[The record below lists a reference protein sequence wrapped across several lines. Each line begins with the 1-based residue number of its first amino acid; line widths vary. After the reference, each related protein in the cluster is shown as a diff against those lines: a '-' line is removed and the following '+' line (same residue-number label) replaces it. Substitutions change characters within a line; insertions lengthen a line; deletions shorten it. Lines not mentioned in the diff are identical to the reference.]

1 MEIKLNKKD
10 NIKNISSQECFEK
23 LSIEVNSQ
31 LIDVRTK
38 PEWIYVGVPDLSSIN
53 KKVIFVSWQVYP
65 EMGTNKFF
73 ENQILESNIKKDN
86 NLYFIC
92 RSGNR
97 SNNAAEFLIS
107 RGFSNSIYPCSAY
120 KSSIKSK
127 IFLFSPSR
135 ATIFGN
141 TIYHIYISCY
151 PSSKT
156 ISNIW

>member
-10 NIKNISSQECFEK
+10 NIKNISSRECFEK

-92 RSGNR
+92 RSGQR
-97 SNNAAEFLIS
+97 SHDAAEFLAS
-107 RGFSNSIYPCSAY
+107 RGFSNCFNVIDGFEGKLNHERQRTLIDGWQFYNLPW
-120 KSSIKSK
+120 KQ
-127 IFLFSPSR
+127 
-135 ATIFGN
+135 
-141 TIYHIYISCY
+141 
-151 PSSKT
+151 
-156 ISNIW
+156 

>member
-10 NIKNISSQECFEK
+10 NIKNISSRECFEK

-53 KKVIFVSWQVYP
+53 KNVIFVSWQVYP

-73 ENQILESNIKKDN
+73 ENQILESNIQKNN

-97 SNNAAEFLIS
+97 SNNAAEFLTS
-107 RGFSNSIYPCSAY
+107 RGFSNCFNVIDGFEG
-120 KSSIKSK
+120 K
-127 IFLFSPSR
+127 LNHDQQR
-135 ATIFGN
+135 ALIDGWQFN
-141 TIYHIYISCY
+141 NL
-151 PSSKT
+151 PWKQ
-156 ISNIW
+156 

>member
-10 NIKNISSQECFEK
+10 NIKNISSRECFEK

-53 KKVIFVSWQVYP
+53 KNVIFVSWQVYP
-65 EMGTNKFF
+65 EMRINKFF

-97 SNNAAEFLIS
+97 SNNAAEFLAS
-107 RGFSNSIYPCSAY
+107 RGFSNCFNVIDGFEGKLNHERQRASIDGWQFNKLPW
-120 KSSIKSK
+120 KQQ
-127 IFLFSPSR
+127 
-135 ATIFGN
+135 
-141 TIYHIYISCY
+141 
-151 PSSKT
+151 
-156 ISNIW
+156 

>member
-1 MEIKLNKKD
+1 MAIKLDKKD
-10 NIKNISSQECFEK
+10 NIKNISSQECFKK
-23 LSIEVNSQ
+23 LSIEVHSQ

-97 SNNAAEFLIS
+97 SNNAAEFLAS
-107 RGFSNSIYPCSAY
+107 RGFSNCFNVIDGFEGKLNHERQRTLIDGWQFNNLPW
-120 KSSIKSK
+120 KQ
-127 IFLFSPSR
+127 
-135 ATIFGN
+135 
-141 TIYHIYISCY
+141 
-151 PSSKT
+151 
-156 ISNIW
+156 

>member
-23 LSIEVNSQ
+23 LSIEVHSQ

-73 ENQILESNIKKDN
+73 ENQILESNIKKDS

-92 RSGNR
+92 RSGQR
-97 SNNAAEFLIS
+97 SYNAAEFLTS
-107 RGFSNSIYPCSAY
+107 RGFSNCFNVIDAFEG
-120 KSSIKSK
+120 K
-127 IFLFSPSR
+127 INHERQR
-135 ATIFGN
+135 ALIDGWQFDN
-141 TIYHIYISCY
+141 L
-151 PSSKT
+151 PWKQ
-156 ISNIW
+156 

>member
-10 NIKNISSQECFEK
+10 NIKNISSRKCFEK

-97 SNNAAEFLIS
+97 SNNAAEFLTS
-107 RGFSNSIYPCSAY
+107 RGFSNCFNVIDGFEGKQNHERQRASIDGWQFNNLPW
-120 KSSIKSK
+120 KQ
-127 IFLFSPSR
+127 
-135 ATIFGN
+135 
-141 TIYHIYISCY
+141 
-151 PSSKT
+151 
-156 ISNIW
+156 

>member
-1 MEIKLNKKD
+1 MEIKLNKKN

-53 KKVIFVSWQVYP
+53 KNVILISWQVYP
-65 EMGTNKFF
+65 EMETNKFF
-73 ENQILESNIKKDN
+73 ENQILESNIKKND

-97 SNNAAEFLIS
+97 SYNAAEFLTS
-107 RGFSNSIYPCSAY
+107 RGFSNCINVIDGFEG
-120 KSSIKSK
+120 KLNHKHQ
-127 IFLFSPSR
+127 R
-135 ATIFGN
+135 ALIDGWQFN
-141 TIYHIYISCY
+141 NLPWIQ
-151 PSSKT
+151 
-156 ISNIW
+156 

>member
-23 LSIEVNSQ
+23 LSIEVHSQ

-73 ENQILESNIKKDN
+73 ENQILESNIKLLDPIKFTFSPVLELN
-86 NLYFIC
+86 CLNSLSRIFTSISTGLFFSSFTFFI
-92 RSGNR
+92 SD
-97 SNNAAEFLIS
+97 
-107 RGFSNSIYPCSAY
+107 
-120 KSSIKSK
+120 SK
-127 IFLFSPSR
+127 IYTPLRNLSTSLI
-135 ATIFGN
+135 IFFGLKRFV
-141 TIYHIYISCY
+141 S
-151 PSSKT
+151 
-156 ISNIW
+156 

>member
-53 KKVIFVSWQVYP
+53 KNVIFTSWQVYP

-97 SNNAAEFLIS
+97 SNNAAEFLSS
-107 RGFSNSIYPCSAY
+107 RGFSNCFNVIDGFEG
-120 KSSIKSK
+120 K
-127 IFLFSPSR
+127 LNHEHQR
-135 ATIFGN
+135 ALINGWQFN
-141 TIYHIYISCY
+141 NL
-151 PSSKT
+151 PWKQ
-156 ISNIW
+156 

>member
-10 NIKNISSQECFEK
+10 NIKNISSRECFEK

-73 ENQILESNIKKDN
+73 ENQILESNIKKDT

-107 RGFSNSIYPCSAY
+107 RGFSNCFNVIDGFEG
-120 KSSIKSK
+120 K
-127 IFLFSPSR
+127 LNHQHQR
-135 ATIFGN
+135 ALIDGWQFN
-141 TIYHIYISCY
+141 KL
-151 PSSKT
+151 PWK
-156 ISNIW
+156 

>member
-10 NIKNISSQECFEK
+10 NIKNISSRECFEK

-73 ENQILESNIKKDN
+73 ENQILESNIRKDS

-92 RSGNR
+92 RSGQR
-97 SNNAAEFLIS
+97 SHDAAKFLDS
-107 RGFSNSIYPCSAY
+107 RSFANCFNVIDGFEGNLNHERQRASIDGWQFNKLPW
-120 KSSIKSK
+120 KQQ
-127 IFLFSPSR
+127 
-135 ATIFGN
+135 
-141 TIYHIYISCY
+141 
-151 PSSKT
+151 
-156 ISNIW
+156 

>member
-38 PEWIYVGVPDLSSIN
+38 PEWVYVGVPDLSSIN
-53 KKVIFVSWQVYP
+53 KNVIFISWQVYP

-73 ENQILESNIKKDN
+73 ENQILETNIKKDD
-86 NLYFIC
+86 NLCFIC

-97 SNNAAEFLIS
+97 SNDAANFLIS
-107 RGFSNSIYPCSAY
+107 RGFSNCFNVIDGFEG
-120 KSSIKSK
+120 K
-127 IFLFSPSR
+127 LNHDQQR
-135 ATIFGN
+135 ALIDGWQFN
-141 TIYHIYISCY
+141 NL
-151 PSSKT
+151 PWKQ
-156 ISNIW
+156 

>member
-1 MEIKLNKKD
+1 MEIKLSKKD
-10 NIKNISSQECFEK
+10 NIKNISSRECFEK

-97 SNNAAEFLIS
+97 SNNAAEFLTS
-107 RGFSNSIYPCSAY
+107 RDFSNCFNVIDGFEGKQNHKRQRASIDGWQFNNLPW
-120 KSSIKSK
+120 KQ
-127 IFLFSPSR
+127 
-135 ATIFGN
+135 
-141 TIYHIYISCY
+141 
-151 PSSKT
+151 
-156 ISNIW
+156 

>member
-10 NIKNISSQECFEK
+10 NIKNISSRECFEK

-73 ENQILESNIKKDN
+73 ENQILESNIKKDD

-92 RSGNR
+92 RSGQR
-97 SNNAAEFLIS
+97 SHDAAKFLDS
-107 RGFSNSIYPCSAY
+107 RSFSNCFNVIDGFEGNLNHERQRASIDGWQFNKLPW
-120 KSSIKSK
+120 KQQ
-127 IFLFSPSR
+127 
-135 ATIFGN
+135 
-141 TIYHIYISCY
+141 
-151 PSSKT
+151 
-156 ISNIW
+156 

>member
-10 NIKNISSQECFEK
+10 NIKNISSRECFEK

-97 SNNAAEFLIS
+97 SNNAAEFLAS
-107 RGFSNSIYPCSAY
+107 RGFSNCFNVIDGFEGKLNHERQRTLIDGWQFNNLPW
-120 KSSIKSK
+120 KQ
-127 IFLFSPSR
+127 
-135 ATIFGN
+135 
-141 TIYHIYISCY
+141 
-151 PSSKT
+151 
-156 ISNIW
+156 

>member
-1 MEIKLNKKD
+1 MEIKHNKKD
-10 NIKNISSQECFEK
+10 NIKNISSRECFEK

-65 EMGTNKFF
+65 EMKINKFF
-73 ENQILESNIKKDN
+73 ENQILESNIKKDY

-97 SNNAAEFLIS
+97 SNNAAEFLTS
-107 RGFSNSIYPCSAY
+107 RGFSHCFNVIDGFEGNLDHEHHRS
-120 KSSIKSK
+120 
-127 IFLFSPSR
+127 
-135 ATIFGN
+135 TIEGWK
-141 TIYHIYISCY
+141 YHNL
-151 PSSKT
+151 PWKQ
-156 ISNIW
+156 

>member
-10 NIKNISSQECFEK
+10 NIKNISSRECFEK
-23 LSIEVNSQ
+23 LSTEVNSQ

-65 EMGTNKFF
+65 EMEANKFF

-97 SNNAAEFLIS
+97 SNNAAEFLAS
-107 RGFSNSIYPCSAY
+107 RGFSNCFNVIDGFEGKLNHERQRTLIDGWQFNNLPW
-120 KSSIKSK
+120 
-127 IFLFSPSR
+127 
-135 ATIFGN
+135 TQ
-141 TIYHIYISCY
+141 
-151 PSSKT
+151 
-156 ISNIW
+156 

>member
-1 MEIKLNKKD
+1 MEIKLSKKD
-10 NIKNISSQECFEK
+10 NIKNISSRECFEE

-97 SNNAAEFLIS
+97 SNNAAEFLAS
-107 RGFSNSIYPCSAY
+107 RGFSNCFNVIDGFEGNLNHERQRASIDGWQFNNLPW
-120 KSSIKSK
+120 KQQ
-127 IFLFSPSR
+127 
-135 ATIFGN
+135 
-141 TIYHIYISCY
+141 
-151 PSSKT
+151 
-156 ISNIW
+156 